1 MENLSEEVYNGIT
14 GSTEK
19 SQKVSHKLIAEGI
32 DFRFDNYR
40 FYVSI
45 ANVIKAKGVLSEL

>member
-14 GSTEK
+14 GSTAK
-19 SQKVSHKLIAEGI
+19 SQAVSHALIAEGM
-32 DFRFDNYR
+32 DFKFDNYR

-45 ANVIKAKGVLSEL
+45 ANVLKAKEVLSEL